1 MLDRFEKLN
10 SRDFRLIGLCV
21 LTAILSLWITT
32 RFFFRVFP
40 EASIQF
46 RVNRESSLPIAKDF
60 LNGLPQRRNELA
72 AERSNRS
79 SPLTSPEGLEGYQHV
94 AIFDYDENAKTFL
107 ERELGLEKANRIMG
121 QEVRLWRWR
130 HRWFRPLQKEEFQV
144 DISPRGEVTRFHHLV
159 AEDAPGDN
167 LTREEAQ
174 ILAESFLRETLH
186 RELGRLEFVEASTEK
201 RQKRTDH
208 LFTWKSREFAV
219 GDADYRFA
227 IGIHG
232 SEIGGYEEYLRVPD
246 EWSRGYQ
253 KLRSLNDTTATV
265 DFIFIFLTILAML
278 IVLIRRVRRHDVRWR
293 VALYFG
299 LAAFVLTFLS
309 RLNNLPLSIFN
320 YSTTDSYSSFWVQL
334 LLNALLAAGGSAAG
348 IFFIVAAAEP
358 VYRQAYGSRIALGN
372 LFRWRG
378 LRSKEFFIG
387 SLVGIT
393 LTFFF
398 FAYDSIFYLIAQKLG
413 AWAPA
418 DVPYSDLLN
427 TRIPWAYVLFF
438 GFFPAVSEEF
448 ISRMFSIPFFERAFR
463 YRWLAIWIASFVWG
477 FGHANYPNQPF
488 YIRGIE
494 VGLGGIIVSLIFLKF
509 GIVAPLIWHYSVD
522 ALYTAF
528 LLLRSEN
535 LYLMVSGAVSAGIML
550 IPFTIA
556 LVAYL
561 RARGF
566 LAPES
571 IKNADHPA
579 TPASE
584 SFESDLVQPPP
595 VPYVPL
601 SNRQRL
607 TLAVLCLLFLIPF
620 LLKVERFGQFIEI
633 GLTRSEARQI
643 AKQALESKGVDW
655 HLFQDVVYTH
665 QTLDTIAAEYVL
677 KYSGV
682 PTLNELL
689 SRKVKV
695 FFWVVRFYKPLQEE
709 EYRVYI
715 DPADK
720 TVSFIEHEISEN
732 AAGASL
738 DKAVAQQAAEAF
750 LRQRGLALDNLE
762 LKETNSQ
769 KRKARLDYDFV
780 WESKVDRIREAVVR
794 WAVEIKGDEV
804 AAWSNFIK
812 VPEEWRREREKSTI
826 IDAISAG
833 IRIIVIALA
842 SGWGLWTLV
851 AKARQG
857 LVRWLPVIG
866 ASLVLVILQILASLN
881 GLVALF
887 EHYPTSQSPGVFI
900 TSWFSSLFI
909 SQIVQFLYFTL
920 LFGVA
925 TSLYPDCWWIFRKEN
940 RSRFWLDAILL
951 AGVIVVGIFGLSRI
965 SDFLIQHFHSVAL
978 LPALGMPEEIDYL
991 VPAFSLLVRAI
1002 RSSLVYTCALGI
1014 IAYILQNVVK
1024 QPYLRA
1030 LCLLL
1035 ILVSL
1040 LPPEANSVGEWI
1052 FSLANQSVLLVIVIV
1067 MIRYFL
1073 RRNPLAYMM
1082 TFFLL
1087 SLCRIGYE
1095 LVSQPSTFMHWNGA
1109 VLLSLAALVIIKCIA
1124 EIKGHVPVPA
1134 GEQA

>member
-1 MLDRFEKLN
+1 MLDQLEKLN
-10 SRDFRLIGLCV
+10 SRDFRLIGVCV
-21 LTAILSLWITT
+21 LVAILSLWITT
-32 RFFFRVFP
+32 KFFFRVFP

-60 LNGLPQRRNELA
+60 LNGLGQKRGDLA
-72 AERSNRS
+72 AASLDRTSVS
-79 SPLTSPEGLEGYQHV
+79 TSPAGLEGYQHV

-107 ERELGLEKANRIMG
+107 ERELGLEKANGIMG
-121 QEVRLWRWR
+121 REVKLWRWR

-144 DISPRGEVTRFHHLV
+144 DISPRGEVTRFQHLV
-159 AEDAPGDN
+159 AEDATGDN
-167 LTREEAQ
+167 LTREKAQ
-174 ILAESFLRETLH
+174 VLAESFLRETLH
-186 RELGRLEFVEASTEK
+186 RELGRLEFVEASSEK

-208 LFTWKSREFAV
+208 LFTWKSRDFAV
-219 GDADYRFA
+219 GDADYRLA
-227 IGIHG
+227 VGIHG
-232 SEIGGYEEYLRVPD
+232 SDIAGYEEYLRVPE

-253 KLRSLNDTTATV
+253 KLRSLNETTATV
-265 DFIFIFLTILAML
+265 DFIFLFLTILAML
-278 IVLIRRVRRHDVRWR
+278 ILLTRRIRRRDVRWR

-299 LAAFVLTFLS
+299 LAAFILTFLS

-320 YSTTDSYSSFWVQL
+320 YSTTDSYGSFWVQL
-334 LLNALLAAGGSAAG
+334 LLSALLAAGGFAAG

-358 VYRQAYGSRIALGN
+358 VYRQAYGNRIALGN

-387 SLVGIT
+387 SAVGIT

-448 ISRMFSIPFFERAFR
+448 ISRMFSIPFFERVFR
-463 YRWLAIWIASFVWG
+463 YRWLAIGIASFIWG

-494 VGLGGIIVSLIFLKF
+494 VGVGGLIVSLVFLKF

-528 LLLRSEN
+528 LLLRSGN

-550 IPFTIA
+550 VPFTIA
-556 LVAYL
+556 LLAHL

-566 LAPES
+566 LAPEF
-571 IKNADHPA
+571 IKNADYPA
-579 TPASE
+579 VSVSE
-584 SFESDLVQPPP
+584 SFQPALPQTPP
-595 VPYVPL
+595 ASYVPL
-601 SNRQRL
+601 SPSHRF
-607 TLAVLCLLFLIPF
+607 TAIVLCLLLLVPF
-620 LLKVERFGQFIEI
+620 LPKVERFGQSLEI
-633 GLTRSEARQI
+633 GLTRSEAREI
-643 AKQALESKGVDW
+643 GKRALESKGVDW
-655 HLFQDVVYTH
+655 HQFQNVVYTH
-665 QTLDTIAAEYVL
+665 QTLDPVAAEYIL

-682 PTLNELL
+682 TALNQFT

-695 FFWVVRFYKPLQEE
+695 FFWVVRFYKPLEEE
-709 EYRVYI
+709 EYRIYI
-715 DPADK
+715 DPTDK
-720 TVSFIEHEISEN
+720 TVSSVHHDISEN

-750 LRQRGLALDNLE
+750 LRQHGLALDALE
-762 LKETNSQ
+762 LKESNSQ

-780 WESKVDRIREAVVR
+780 WESKVDRIHDAAVR

-804 AAWSNFIK
+804 AGSSNFIK

-833 IRIIVIALA
+833 IRIVVIALVA
-842 SGWGLWTLV
+842 GWGLWTFI

-866 ASLVLVILQILASLN
+866 ASLALVILQIVTSLN
-881 GLVALF
+881 GSVALF

-900 TSWFSSLFI
+900 AGWFSSLFI
-909 SQIVQFLYFTL
+909 SQIFQFLYFTL

-925 TSLYPDCWWIFRKEN
+925 SSLYSDCWWMFRKEN
-940 RSRFWLDAILL
+940 RSRFLRDAILL
-951 AGVIVVGIFGLSRI
+951 AGVIVAGVVGLSRI
-965 SDFLIQHFHSVAL
+965 ADFLIQHFHSVAL
-978 LPALGMPEEIDYL
+978 LPPLGMPEEIDDL
-991 VPAFSLLVRAI
+991 FPAFSLLTRAI
-1002 RSSLVYTCALGI
+1002 RSALIYPCVLGI
-1014 IAYILQNVVK
+1014 VAYVLQNVIK

-1035 ILVSL
+1035 ILIGL
-1040 LPPEANSVGEWI
+1040 LPPEANGLGEWA
-1052 FSLANQSVLLVIVIV
+1052 FGLVNELVLLLIVIV
-1067 MIRYFL
+1067 MIRFFV
-1073 RRNPLAYMM
+1073 RRNLLAYMLI
-1082 TFFLL
+1082 FFLL
-1087 SLCRIGYE
+1087 SLWRSGYQ
-1095 LVSQPSTFMHWNGA
+1095 LVSQPSTFMQWNGI
-1109 VLLSLAALVIIKCIA
+1109 VLLSLAALVIIKCLA
-1124 EIKGHVPVPA
+1124 ETKQRVTAPVPEKA
-1134 GEQA
+1134 